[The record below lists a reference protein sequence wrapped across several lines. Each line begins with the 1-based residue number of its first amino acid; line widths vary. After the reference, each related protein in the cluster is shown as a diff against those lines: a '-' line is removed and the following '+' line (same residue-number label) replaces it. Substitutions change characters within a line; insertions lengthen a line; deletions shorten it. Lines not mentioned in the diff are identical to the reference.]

1 MTNRMKV
8 TTYILGAVLVF
19 ALVFVAAFAL
29 MPSTRTASAMNIF
42 AKTLDGGTITLD
54 VEPSD
59 TIENVKGK
67 IQDQKGIS
75 PKQQRLIFAGK
86 ELDDDRT
93 LADYNIQKES
103 TLHLVINSSAAETY
117 TLMVMDD
124 ADEPTFIRNFKLGDQ
139 VTAHLNQW
147 EGCTPGTPVTG
158 DGNIND
164 LSIDTSTNPYNVT
177 FTVTGVPS
185 GEAMIEVPFNA
196 QTGGGAKLIWVRFVS
211 FITLDPNGGKFV
223 IDVPGGTEEFT
234 DSLNEPWDL
243 NSSLPN
249 SERDGYTFKGWF
261 TALEDGEQ
269 KTTATADLDG
279 TILYA
284 RWEDTTASTVSFT
297 KVTSADDITADN
309 IGVCT
314 FADAKAWVLSNW
326 DALHEGV
333 ADGNYAH
340 FAYTVGEELRYISF
354 RGDKAKDAWD
364 SSWTADSSFN
374 IDEIKY
380 DFSAYGN
387 IVYLCGFDGSSEPV
401 VEYPLWVGGVQ
412 VTSAN
417 AMDTTA
423 HPTWSYAADTHTLTL
438 NGYTNSGTARA
449 DIQSGVNNAAIYYN
463 DNMSSP
469 NPLTIQ
475 LVEGTTN
482 SLTMTGDRVYGIY
495 VFGSALT
502 ITGKG
507 MLNVQSDS
515 MAINDAWG
523 VAITGGTVNAASGAY
538 YGIGSATIGAD
549 ISSVT
554 ITGNL
559 GAIYGGSNEEQA
571 LINAVAGIGWTDT
584 AGTTG
589 KADIAISTT
598 GQNVSSFKKVVFAPA
613 IAHAHSWNYVRDA
626 SGAVMTATCIEGC
639 PDGYDVSGF
648 SLTISAPTDLVC
660 DGSAKVATLSGY
672 PEIAPDGLAE
682 LPTITYGYFV
692 GKEFNEIS
700 APTEPGEYRAL
711 FNWGGYVGYVDF
723 TLTVS
728 LDPVTYLD
736 ETGAEQ
742 SCTAYTVMDA
752 DTTDL
757 TDGWYV
763 VSSNVTSVDRI
774 SVHGDVK
781 LIICDG
787 KTLTNNYYVN
797 CWYYDTDSLTVYVQS
812 TGENMGSLVVDN
824 SANDPSFTAID
835 VTNLT
840 INGGNILAKGN
851 NGIEATELTINSG
864 DVTAIALNEY
874 SQGIRT
880 YNANINGGKVVA
892 TGQFG
897 INGPITIS
905 GGDVYAEGTVYGFF
919 IAGGGGAKKAKP
931 QGDISINGGNVT
943 AVGGEQAIF
952 GTLKNAIAGTGW
964 TDVEGTEGMAAVA
977 VSAEGQTLDYKKVT
991 FAAHTHAYGEDI
1003 ADESYYTCDCGEVD
1017 AERKAA
1023 YDSAQEVA
1031 AAESKINAIGT
1042 VEYTDECKAKI
1053 DAARAAYDALTAEQ
1067 KALVEN
1073 KADLPAAEARYA
1085 SLKADADAAAEVIAL
1100 IESIGTVEYTVESKA
1115 KIDKAM
1121 AAFGHLTEEQK
1132 LLVANKAELPT
1143 AENTYDSLA
1152 DQAKAQNVKTLIG
1165 AIGEVK
1171 YPGSKQPIGSARTA
1185 YDLLTAEQK
1194 ALVDNYSVL
1203 TAAEAAY
1210 AELKAAN
1217 RFDIGWI
1224 AFIFGMIVLAYFAAY
1239 VVLTKVYGKDGKR
1252 LYFIGLIACA
1262 AVIFA
1267 AIVIFGVQPSVIALI
1282 GFSVCIADAICFI
1295 LYGTGKGRQAADKK
1309 RK

>member
-1 MTNRMKV
+1 MK
-8 TTYILGAVLVF
+8 TATYILGAVLIF
-19 ALVFVAAFAL
+19 ALVFTMAFVL
-29 MPSTRTASAMNIF
+29 VPSSTPTAYAMAIF
-42 AKTLDGGTITLD
+42 AKTLEGETITLD

-67 IQDQKGIS
+67 IQDKMGVS
-75 PKQQRLIFAGK
+75 PERQRLIFAGN

-93 LADYNIQKES
+93 LADYYIQKES
-103 TLHLVINSSAAETY
+103 TLHLVIKSSAAETY

-124 ADEPTFIRNFKLGDQ
+124 ADEPTFIQNFKLGDQ

-185 GEAMIEVPFNA
+185 GGAMIEVPFNA
-196 QTGGGAKLIWVRFVS
+196 QTGGGAKYIWMRFVS

-223 IDVPGGTEEFT
+223 MDVPGGTEEFT

-249 SERDGYTFKGWF
+249 SEREGYTFKGWF

-284 RWEDTTASTVSFT
+284 RWEDTTASTVS
-297 KVTSADDITADN
+297 A
-309 IGVCT
+309 
-314 FADAKAWVLSNW
+314 
-326 DALHEGV
+326 
-333 ADGNYAH
+333 
-340 FAYTVGEELRYISF
+340 
-354 RGDKAKDAWD
+354 
-364 SSWTADSSFN
+364 
-374 IDEIKY
+374 
-380 DFSAYGN
+380 
-387 IVYLCGFDGSSEPV
+387 

-482 SLTMTGDRVYGIY
+482 SLTMTGDRVCGIY

-507 MLNVQSDS
+507 MLNVQSDDS

-538 YGIGSATIGAD
+538 FGIGSATIGAD

-559 GAIYGGSNEEQA
+559 GAIYGGSNEEEA

-711 FNWGGYVGYVDF
+711 FNWGGYIAYVDF
-723 TLTVS
+723 TLTA
-728 LDPVTYLD
+728 PV
-736 ETGAEQ
+736 A
-742 SCTAYTVMDA
+742 
-752 DTTDL
+752 
-757 TDGWYV
+757 
-763 VSSNVTSVDRI
+763 
-774 SVHGDVK
+774 
-781 LIICDG
+781 
-787 KTLTNNYYVN
+787 
-797 CWYYDTDSLTVYVQS
+797 
-812 TGENMGSLVVDN
+812 
-824 SANDPSFTAID
+824 P
-835 VTNLT
+835 
-840 INGGNILAKGN
+840 
-851 NGIEATELTINSG
+851 
-864 DVTAIALNEY
+864 
-874 SQGIRT
+874 
-880 YNANINGGKVVA
+880 
-892 TGQFG
+892 
-897 INGPITIS
+897 
-905 GGDVYAEGTVYGFF
+905 
-919 IAGGGGAKKAKP
+919 
-931 QGDISINGGNVT
+931 
-943 AVGGEQAIF
+943 
-952 GTLKNAIAGTGW
+952 
-964 TDVEGTEGMAAVA
+964 
-977 VSAEGQTLDYKKVT
+977 
-991 FAAHTHAYGEDI
+991 AHEHAYGEDI
-1003 ADESYYTCDCGEVD
+1003 TDESYYTCDCGEID
-1017 AERKAA
+1017 EDRKAA
-1023 YDSAQEVA
+1023 YDAAQKIAEV
-1031 AAESKINAIGT
+1031 ESLIDAIGT

-1053 DAARAAYDALTAEQ
+1053 DAARTAYDALTAEQ
-1067 KALVEN
+1067 KALVKN

-1085 SLKADADAAAEVIAL
+1085 ALKADADAAAEVIAL
-1100 IESIGTVEYTVESKA
+1100 IESIGTVEYTKESKA

-1121 AAFGHLTEEQK
+1121 AAFGNLTEEQK

-1143 AENTYDSLA
+1143 AETTYDTLA
-1152 DQAKAQNVKTLIG
+1152 DQAKAQTVKTLIG

-1194 ALVDNYSVL
+1194 PFVDNYNVL
-1203 TAAEAAY
+1203 TTAEATY
-1210 AELKAAN
+1210 ADLEAAAHAPAEEDG
-1217 RFDIGWI
+1217 FDVGWI
-1224 AFIFGMIVLAYFAAY
+1224 AFIFGMIVLAYFAAV
-1239 VVLTKVYGKDGKR
+1239 VVLTKVYRKDGKR
-1252 LYFIGLIACA
+1252 LSFIGLIASA

-1282 GFSVCIADAICFI
+1282 GFSICIADAICFI